1 MSSRAGWPPPA
12 PAGAAE
18 GGHTRHRAQGVPVA
32 FQGCNP
38 ISAPIRYYIIK
49 ISLLFQWFRSQP
61 VDTVHKDPKVT
72 GSILAT
78 CKKGF
83 LSGYEIGIVGSAI
96 SLGIVQL
103 FNQLTT

>member
-1 MSSRAGWPPPA
+1 M
-12 PAGAAE
+12 
-18 GGHTRHRAQGVPVA
+18 
-32 FQGCNP
+32 
-38 ISAPIRYYIIK
+38 
-49 ISLLFQWFRSQP
+49 LQWFRSQP

-83 LSGYEIGIVGSAI
+83 LSGYEVGIVGSAI

-103 FNQLTT
+103 FNQLTTERGRSEARWGGMQRSKGVTLYMGPNTLLYHQNIPFVTTRGRGCGTAAA